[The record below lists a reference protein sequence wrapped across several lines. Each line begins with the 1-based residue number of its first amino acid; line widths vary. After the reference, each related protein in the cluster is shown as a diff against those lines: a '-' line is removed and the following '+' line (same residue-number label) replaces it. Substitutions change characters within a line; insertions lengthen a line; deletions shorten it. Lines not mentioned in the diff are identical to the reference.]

1 MSEQKESSVIGMRHV
16 IDTID
21 DALSEFGENNRRV
34 VRQTKLLAINAVIE
48 AARAGDAGRG
58 FNVVAQ
64 EVQKLAEEAAG
75 LADQF
80 QGDIRQRIDRSRD
93 LVCQSASKRGSSLF
107 GILRSS
113 AFELRLRRSLTS
125 FARPRFSSGS
135 ALEPSQHGTRRMRR
149 LNLTRVL
156 IAMARSVQEP
166 IANSSHPP
174 SREGRLSAEGRT

>member
-93 LVCQSASKRGSSLF
+93 LVCQSASKRGSD
-107 GILRSS
+107 
-113 AFELRLRRSLTS
+113 S
-125 FARPRFSSGS
+125 FSMKFW
-135 ALEPSQHGTRRMRR
+135 
-149 LNLTRVL
+149 
-156 IAMARSVQEP
+156 VQL
-166 IANSSHPP
+166 A
-174 SREGRLSAEGRT
+174 